1 MRRGAGGSRSRTFV
15 PPRPFE
21 EGGGGTSSGGAAAA
35 AGPRTRSHYDPTHQV
50 PAPAPGVC
58 ASSQAGGSGAST
70 STGLAETSGTAAS
83 VTACEAPQAEAPVV
97 VGVPLSACSQALR
110 RSPRLHKR
118 PQPQTEQTQTQPP
131 TQTEQP
137 QPPQRALRPLQLP
150 PDRPAFSP
158 PGRRPG
164 SGLGGHGLRIVERWT
179 DPWPYVVLCAVAI
192 FCATYVAVSGTRCTN
207 LNFQIW
213 QPGAPRTYHLPTPH
227 PSAPHRPR
235 NCHNHLCALCADCS
249 SMTRPHTLLSCLH
262 FRVSCEAR
270 LSPSA
275 TLA

>member
-1 MRRGAGGSRSRTFV
+1 MARAQEARPRPRGRARGAITT
-15 PPRPFE
+15 PLPE
-21 EGGGGTSSGGAAAA
+21 
-35 AGPRTRSHYDPTHQV
+35 V

-58 ASSQAGGSGAST
+58 ASSQAGGSRAPT

-83 VTACEAPQAEAPVV
+83 ATACEAPQAEAPVV

-207 LNFQIW
+207 LIFSKFGSQVHRAPTTY
-213 QPGAPRTYHLPTPH
+213 QPRTPPPLTARAIATTISVP
-227 PSAPHRPR
+227 
-235 NCHNHLCALCADCS
+235 CAQIV
-249 SMTRPHTLLSCLH
+249 RQ
-262 FRVSCEAR
+262 
-270 LSPSA
+270 
-275 TLA
+275 

>member
-1 MRRGAGGSRSRTFV
+1 MARAQEARPRPRGRARGAITT
-15 PPRPFE
+15 PL
-21 EGGGGTSSGGAAAA
+21 
-35 AGPRTRSHYDPTHQV
+35 TRSPRRR
-50 PAPAPGVC
+50 P
-58 ASSQAGGSGAST
+58 
-70 STGLAETSGTAAS
+70 AS
-83 VTACEAPQAEAPVV
+83 VLHPRLGARARRLRPGWRRRAGRQLPPQVARPRKPVV

-118 PQPQTEQTQTQPP
+118 PQPQTEQMQTQPP

-213 QPGAPRTYHLPTPH
+213 QPGAPRTYHLPPPH

-270 LSPSA
+270 LSPSVN
-275 TLA
+275 LA